1 MSLKLDKNKYKTQ
14 VDINNYFHLDS
25 VMDYKIGN
33 KKLNTSFDT
42 ICLLV
47 NAPYF
52 KEEMKNK
59 DTFVKKIEEL
69 VKLFHTKNN
78 VSQPFKKL
86 ITTLWS
92 NIMKG
97 DVKESVLTLELF
109 TNDNIKEIKTLVITV
124 VNEDVKPD
132 ANNTYL
138 QNENMRDMGSH
149 IRHSLHK
156 NNIGSCNLMFLGL
169 DNDDIVNVMEGFVLS
184 MYQFKKYKTGLEKD
198 TINKHPY
205 SQKGKGRKNPNNIVK
220 KTLKTLKGG
229 NNQKKTKKTSS
240 LKSDNG
246 KDTDNVKKTNTNN
259 TYVLHLC
266 VMNNDG
272 KKLKKMVDEMLV
284 ITRNIHMCQDLL
296 NEPGNKINP
305 VSFVGF
311 IKHYIDLHNLPLKVK
326 VLEEDELKKMG
337 MNLLVSVGQGSL
349 PEMRSRLV
357 VLQYNSSS
365 NNSKSKGKKNNGGD
379 NSKVDC
385 VLIGKGVTQDTGGI
399 FIKPGSSIPEMKTD
413 KAGACVVFALMSALS
428 KLGNKKNIV
437 GLLPI
442 AENSIGPGA
451 TIPGDIIKAYNGM
464 NVEIVDTDGEGR
476 LMMADCLSY
485 AQDKWSGA
493 MCVDVSTLTME
504 LEYMSCKEFSSVIG
518 LNTDKEME
526 NMVKNGEEIGERLV
540 KFPFLRGK
548 VEEEL
553 KSDVADIR
561 NVVKKCQ
568 GQIYPS
574 TTFLAHFVKEGVR
587 WIHLDLG
594 GNTYKLDR
602 GYSYPEEETVGVGI
616 KLLAGLF

>member
-1 MSLKLDKNKYKTQ
+1 MSLILEKNKYKSQ
-14 VDINNYFHLDS
+14 VNVDNYFHLDS
-25 VMDYKIGN
+25 VMDYSVEN
-33 KKLNTSFDT
+33 KKLKVEYETLCY
-42 ICLLV
+42 II

-52 KEEMKNK
+52 ITEIKSKEI
-59 DTFVKKIEEL
+59 FVKKIEGI
-69 VKLFHTKNN
+69 VKLFHSKNTISKPLN
-78 VSQPFKKL
+78 NLLSN
-86 ITTLWS
+86 LWS
-92 NIMKG
+92 NIMKE
-97 DVKESVLTLELF
+97 VVSESVLTLELF
-109 TNDNIKEIKTLVITV
+109 TSDKIKEIKTLVITII
-124 VNEDVKPD
+124 NEDVSTKD
-132 ANNTYL
+132 NNIYL
-138 QNENMRDMGSH
+138 QNENMRDCGSH
-149 IRHSLHK
+149 IRHSLNK
-156 NNIGSCNLMFLGL
+156 NNIGACNLMFLGL
-169 DNDDIVNVMEGFVLS
+169 DNDDIVNIMEGFVLS

-205 SQKGKGRKNPNNIVK
+205 SQKGEDKNTNIIVK
-220 KTLKTLKGG
+220 KTQKTLKGC
-229 NNQKKTKKTSS
+229 NSQKKTKKTTS

-266 VMNNDG
+266 LINSNV

-305 VSFVGF
+305 LSFVNF
-311 IKHYIDLHNLPLKVK
+311 IKQYINQHKLPLKMK
-326 VLEEDELKKMG
+326 VINENELKRMG

-357 VLQYNSSS
+357 VLEYNGSE
-365 NNSKSKGKKNNGGD
+365 NNRGGNSKI
-379 NSKVDC
+379 DC

-399 FIKPGSSIPEMKTD
+399 SIKPSSSIPEMKTD
-413 KAGACVVFALMSALS
+413 KAGACVIFALMSALS
-428 KLGNKKNIV
+428 KLNNKSNII

-442 AENSIGPGA
+442 AENSIGSGA
-451 TIPGDIIKAYNGM
+451 TIPGDIVKGYNGM

-504 LEYMSCKEFSSVIG
+504 LENMSCKEFSSVIG

-548 VEEEL
+548 MEKEL
-553 KSDVADIR
+553 QSDVADIR
-561 NVVKKCQ
+561 NIVKHCQ

-574 TTFLAHFVKEGVR
+574 TTFLAHFVKKDSK

>member
-1 MSLKLDKNKYKTQ
+1 MSLILEKNKYKSQ
-14 VDINNYFHLDS
+14 VNVDNYFHLDS
-25 VMDYKIGN
+25 VMDYSVEN
-33 KKLNTSFDT
+33 KKLKVEYETLCY
-42 ICLLV
+42 II

-52 KEEMKNK
+52 ITEIKSKEI
-59 DTFVKKIEEL
+59 FVKKIEGI
-69 VKLFHTKNN
+69 VKLFHSKNTISKPLN
-78 VSQPFKKL
+78 NLLSN
-86 ITTLWS
+86 LWS
-92 NIMKG
+92 NIMKE
-97 DVKESVLTLELF
+97 VVSESVLTLELF
-109 TNDNIKEIKTLVITV
+109 TSDKIKEIKTLVITII
-124 VNEDVKPD
+124 NEDVSTKD
-132 ANNTYL
+132 NNIYL
-138 QNENMRDMGSH
+138 QNENMRDCGSH
-149 IRHSLHK
+149 IRHSLNK
-156 NNIGSCNLMFLGL
+156 NNIGACNLMFLGL
-169 DNDDIVNVMEGFVLS
+169 DNDDIVNIMEGFVLS

-205 SQKGKGRKNPNNIVK
+205 SQKGEDKNTNIIVK
-220 KTLKTLKGG
+220 KTQKTLKGC
-229 NNQKKTKKTSS
+229 NSQKKTKKTTS

-266 VMNNDG
+266 LINSNV

-305 VSFVGF
+305 LSFVNF
-311 IKHYIDLHNLPLKVK
+311 IKQYINQHKLPLKMK
-326 VLEEDELKKMG
+326 VINENELKRMG

-357 VLQYNSSS
+357 VLEYNGSE
-365 NNSKSKGKKNNGGD
+365 NNRGGNSKI
-379 NSKVDC
+379 DC

-399 FIKPGSSIPEMKTD
+399 SIKPSSSIPEMKTD
-413 KAGACVVFALMSALS
+413 KAGACVIFALMSALS
-428 KLGNKKNIV
+428 KLNNKSNII

-442 AENSIGPGA
+442 AENSIGSGA
-451 TIPGDIIKAYNGM
+451 TIPGDIVKGYNGM

-485 AQDKWSGA
+485 TQDKWSGA

-504 LEYMSCKEFSSVIG
+504 LENMSCKEFSSVIG

-548 VEEEL
+548 MEKEL
-553 KSDVADIR
+553 QSDVADIR
-561 NVVKKCQ
+561 NIVKHCQ

-574 TTFLAHFVKEGVR
+574 TTFLAHFVKKDSK

>member
-1 MSLKLDKNKYKTQ
+1 MPLKLDKNKYSAEM
-14 VDINNYFHLDS
+14 DINNYFHLDS
-25 VMDYKIGN
+25 VMDYRIGN

-42 ICLLV
+42 LCLLV
-47 NAPYF
+47 NAHHF
-52 KEEMKNK
+52 KKEMENK
-59 DTFVKKIEEL
+59 DSFIKKIEEMI
-69 VKLFHTKNN
+69 KLFHTKNT
-78 VSQPFKKL
+78 VSTPFNKL
-86 ITTLWS
+86 LTTLWTD
-92 NIMKG
+92 IMKG
-97 DVKESVLTLELF
+97 RISESILTLELF
-109 TNDNIKEIKTLVITV
+109 TSDKIKEIKTIVITI
-124 VNEDVKPD
+124 VNENVKPD

-156 NNIGSCNLMFLGL
+156 NNIGACNLMFLGL
-169 DNDDIVNVMEGFVLS
+169 DNNDIVNVMEGFVLS
-184 MYQFKKYKTGLEKD
+184 MYQFKKYKTGLDDK
-198 TINKHPY
+198 TIKTHPY
-205 SQKGKGRKNPNNIVK
+205 SQKGKGKKTNNIVK

-229 NNQKKTKKTSS
+229 NDQKKTKKSTS
-240 LKSDNG
+240 LKSSNK
-246 KDTDNVKKTNTNN
+246 KDTNNVKKNDTNN

-266 VMNNDG
+266 LVDNNG
-272 KKLKKMVDEMLV
+272 KKLKAMIEEMLV

-305 VSFVGF
+305 LSFVGF
-311 IKHYIDLHNLPLKVK
+311 IKQYIDLHNLPLKMK
-326 VLEEDELKKMG
+326 VIGENELKKMG

-357 VLQYNSSS
+357 ILEYIGS
-365 NNSKSKGKKNNGGD
+365 NNNNNKSKGKNVKSSNN
-379 NSKVDC
+379 KVDC
-385 VLIGKGVTQDTGGI
+385 VLIGKGVTQDIGGI
-399 FIKPGSSIPEMKTD
+399 SIKPGASIPEMKTD
-413 KAGACVVFALMSALS
+413 KAGACVVFALMCALS
-428 KLGNKKNIV
+428 KLGSKKNIV

-451 TIPGDIIKAYNGM
+451 TIPGDIIKGYNGM

-493 MCVDVSTLTME
+493 MCVDVSTLTTE

-518 LNTDKEME
+518 LNTDEEME

-548 VEEEL
+548 MEKEL

-561 NVVKKCQ
+561 NIVKRCQ

-574 TTFLAHFVKEGVR
+574 TTFLAHFINGETR

-602 GYSYPEEETVGVGI
+602 GYSYPEEESVGIGI
-616 KLLAGLF
+616 KLLASLF

>member
-1 MSLKLDKNKYKTQ
+1 MSLILEKNKYKSK

-25 VMDYKIGN
+25 VMDYRIGN

-42 ICLLV
+42 VCLLV
-47 NAPYF
+47 NSPYF
-52 KEEMKNK
+52 KEKMKNK

-69 VKLFHTKNN
+69 VKLFHTKNI
-78 VSQPFKKL
+78 VSTPFKKL

-97 DVKESVLTLELF
+97 GVKESVLTLELF

-156 NNIGSCNLMFLGL
+156 NNIGACNLMFLGL

-184 MYQFKKYKTGLEKD
+184 MYQFKKYKTGLEKE

-205 SQKGKGRKNPNNIVK
+205 SQKGKGKNPNNIVK

-229 NNQKKTKKTSS
+229 NDQKKTKKSTS
-240 LKSDNG
+240 LKSVNR
-246 KDTDNVKKTNTNN
+246 KDSDNVKKIDTNN

-266 VMNNDG
+266 LMNNNE
-272 KKLKKMVDEMLV
+272 KKLKKMVEEMLI

-305 VSFVGF
+305 LSFVNF
-311 IKHYIDLHNLPLKVK
+311 IKQYINQHKLPLEMKVID
-326 VLEEDELKKMG
+326 ENELKKMG

-357 VLQYNSSS
+357 ILEYIGS
-365 NNSKSKGKKNNGGD
+365 NNNNKSKGKNVKSSNN
-379 NSKVDC
+379 KVDC
-385 VLIGKGVTQDTGGI
+385 VLIGKGVTQDIGGI
-399 FIKPGSSIPEMKTD
+399 SIKPGASIPEMKTD
-413 KAGACVVFALMSALS
+413 KAGACVVFALMCALS
-428 KLGNKKNIV
+428 KLGSKKNIV

-451 TIPGDIIKAYNGM
+451 TIPGDIVKGYNGM

-476 LMMADCLSY
+476 LMLADCLSY
-485 AQDKWSGA
+485 AQDKWLGA
-493 MCVDVSTLTME
+493 ICVDVSTLTME
-504 LEYMSCKEFSSVIG
+504 LENMSCKEFSSVIG
-518 LNTDKEME
+518 LNTDKEMTT
-526 NMVKNGEEIGERLV
+526 MVKNGEEIGERLV

-548 VEEEL
+548 MEKEL

-561 NVVKKCQ
+561 NIVKHCQ

-574 TTFLAHFVKEGVR
+574 TTFLAHFVKEDSK
-587 WIHLDLG
+587 WIHIDLG
-594 GNTYKLDR
+594 GNTYKLNR

-616 KLLAGLF
+616 KLIAGLF

>member
-1 MSLKLDKNKYKTQ
+1 MTLTLEKNKYKTAVN
-14 VDINNYFHLDS
+14 VDNYFHLDS
-25 VMDYKIGN
+25 VMDYRIEN
-33 KKLNTSFDT
+33 KKINTRFDT
-42 ICLLV
+42 LCLVV

-52 KEEMKNK
+52 KKEMTNK
-59 DTFVKKIEEL
+59 DSFVKKIEEI
-69 VKLFHTKNN
+69 VKLFHIKNT
-78 VSQPFKKL
+78 VSNPFKKL
-86 ITTLWS
+86 LNTLRS

-97 DVKESVLTLELF
+97 EVQESVLTLELF
-109 TNDNIKEIKTLVITV
+109 TNNNIKEIKTLVISV
-124 VNEDVKPD
+124 VNEDIKPD

-138 QNENMRDMGSH
+138 LNENMRDMGSH

-156 NNIGSCNLMFLGL
+156 NNIGACNLMFLGL

-205 SQKGKGRKNPNNIVK
+205 SQEGKGQNSNNIVK

-229 NNQKKTKKTSS
+229 NNQKKTKKSTS
-240 LKSDNG
+240 LKSVNG
-246 KDTDNVKKTNTNN
+246 KDTNNVKKTYTNN

-357 VLQYNSSS
+357 VLQYNSSG
-365 NNSKSKGKKNNGGD
+365 NTSKSKGKKNNGGD
-379 NSKVDC
+379 NSKIDC

-399 FIKPGSSIPEMKTD
+399 FIKPGASIPEMKTD
-413 KAGACVVFALMSALS
+413 KAGACVVFALMCALS
-428 KLGNKKNIV
+428 KLGSKKNIV

-442 AENSIGPGA
+442 AENSIGPEA
-451 TIPGDIIKAYNGM
+451 TIPGDIIKGYNGM

-485 AQDKWSGA
+485 AQEKWSGA

-504 LEYMSCKEFSSVIG
+504 LEFMSCKEFSSVIG

-526 NMVKNGEEIGERLV
+526 QMVKNGEEIGERLV

-561 NVVKKCQ
+561 NAVKKCK

-574 TTFLAHFVKEGVR
+574 TTFLAHFVKEGTK

-594 GNTYKLDR
+594 GNTYKLEK

>member
-1 MSLKLDKNKYKTQ
+1 MSLKLDKNKYKTK

-25 VMDYKIGN
+25 VMDYRIGN

-69 VKLFHTKNN
+69 VKLFHTKNT
-78 VSQPFKKL
+78 VSKPFKKL

-132 ANNTYL
+132 ATNTYL
-138 QNENMRDMGSH
+138 QNENMRDCGSH

-156 NNIGSCNLMFLGL
+156 NNIGACNLMFLGL

-184 MYQFKKYKTGLEKD
+184 MYQFKKYKTGLKKD

-205 SQKGKGRKNPNNIVK
+205 SQKRKEKKTNNIVK
-220 KTLKTLKGG
+220 KSLKTLKGG

-240 LKSDNG
+240 LKLDNK
-246 KDTDNVKKTNTNN
+246 KDIDNVKKGDTNN

-305 VSFVGF
+305 VSFVAF
-311 IKHYIDLHNLPLKVK
+311 IKQYINQHKLPLEMK
-326 VLEEDELKKMG
+326 VLEEEELKRMG

-349 PEMRSRLV
+349 SEMRSRLL
-357 VLQYNSSS
+357 VLQYNGS
-365 NNSKSKGKKNNGGD
+365 NNNNNKSKGVNVKNGN
-379 NSKVDC
+379 NKVDC

-399 FIKPGSSIPEMKTD
+399 SIKPGASIPEMKTD
-413 KAGACVVFALMSALS
+413 KAGACVVFALMCALS
-428 KLGNKKNIV
+428 KLGSKKNIV

-451 TIPGDIIKAYNGM
+451 TIPGDIVKGYNGM

-485 AQDKWSGA
+485 AQDKWSSA

-526 NMVKNGEEIGERLV
+526 QMVKNGEEIGERLV

-561 NVVKKCQ
+561 NAVKKCK

-574 TTFLAHFVKEGVR
+574 TTFLAHFIKKGTK

-602 GYSYPEEETVGVGI
+602 GYSYPEEETAGVGI
-616 KLLAGLF
+616 KLLASLF